1 MNCGMVDI
9 SYPSCSPALVLPVL
23 CSLKR
28 TPSTKEE
35 ISGHQSYQKN
45 VTAGLNAVLVVGFYN
60 FHSAFSNFFNILC
73 VSSVLMGSI
82 PELYFLTMVFNNW

>member
-1 MNCGMVDI
+1 MNCGMVEI

-28 TPSTKEE
+28 KPSSKEE
-35 ISGHQSYQKN
+35 ISGHQGHQKN

-60 FHSAFSNFFNILC
+60 FHSAFSNFFLIFHVCL
-73 VSSVLMGSI
+73 
-82 PELYFLTMVFNNW
+82 FLWDQSQNFIF